1 MRKDNMQ
8 LILKSAKG
16 VHIDIQGDSASD
28 LLKVSQLCA
37 LLDISYTGV
46 RQRIFRGD
54 TIEQAIHY
62 FLDKQGGE

>member
-1 MRKDNMQ
+1 MQ

-62 FLDKQGGE
+62 FLDKQGGGDA